1 MPTAVS
7 KSASGLNRVVGQDLR
22 TAFAASSAFDS
33 NCAGIECKGSNS
45 SPEGF
50 LAGGEGE
57 RLWVDDDEVAVIA
70 DDGLIVDRT
79 VAPDAGRRYDDDA
92 VEGRDVDII
101 IVLVSPRTPVA
112 FFSCDPNPSMR
123 NRLAVEGLGRTVE
136 DAIPEDDSEELVAFN
151 MGIAD

>member
-1 MPTAVS
+1 MS
-7 KSASGLNRVVGQDLR
+7 KSASGLKRVVGHDLR
-22 TAFAASSAFDS
+22 TAFAANSAFDS

-57 RLWVDDDEVAVIA
+57 RLFWVDDDEVAVIA
-70 DDGLIVDRT
+70 DVGLIVDRT

-92 VEGRDVDII
+92 VDGRDVDII
-101 IVLVSPRTPVA
+101 IVLVSPATLL
-112 FFSCDPNPSMR
+112 FSCDPNPSI
-123 NRLAVEGLGRTVE
+123 LAVEGLGRTVE
-136 DAIPEDDSEELVAFN
+136 DAISEDDSEEFVAFN